1 MKPNKVSITIISI
14 PDCPACD
21 KLKIIVK
28 DLLANNEFLAHHVTG
43 VSIQNLRNGTN
54 EYTEFPIFQIY
65 NNETRKLV
73 YEAIGCYGQATIM
86 WKLIKWIVP
95 NGE

>member
-21 KLKIIVK
+21 KLKIIIE
-28 DLLANNEFLAHHVTG
+28 DLLANNKFLKQHVTEM
-43 VSIQNLRNGTN
+43 IIRHPLFD
-54 EYTEFPIFQIY
+54 EKYTEFPVFQIY
-65 NNETRKLV
+65 NNETGKLV

>member
-1 MKPNKVSITIISI
+1 MKPNKISVTILTI
-14 PDCPACD
+14 PSCPACD
-21 KLKIIVK
+21 KLEIIVD
-28 DLLANNEFLAHHVTG
+28 DLLENNKFLKQHVTS
-43 VSIQNLRNGTN
+43 VIVCHP
-54 EYTEFPIFQIY
+54 EKDDKYTEFPVFQIY
-65 NNETRKLV
+65 NETGKLV

>member
-1 MKPNKVSITIISI
+1 MKPRKVIVTIISI

-21 KLKIIVK
+21 RLKDIVQ
-28 DLLANNEFLAHHVTG
+28 DLWKGNQFL
-43 VSIQNLRNGTN
+43 N
-54 EYTEFPIFQIY
+54 EYVIDVEYRVPDMKRHTEFPIFQIRSVQDY
-65 NNETRKLV
+65 SIL
-73 YEAIGCYGQATIM
+73 YEAVGCYGQATIM